1 MTRKGHRVWL
11 TVLDRGKLAKIVRR
25 ETEQLAHVQVDIV
38 GRHRMTKWSAIVE
51 ANLIRDWQLWHWAR
65 GKKIDIGFSNGM
77 QLAMVCGLKGI
88 PNYSFDDD
96 PQTRDRK
103 WKEKWNTECNFCVYE
118 DETIGAP
125 SHVLRCTK
133 EWAYLNPRTFVPKVE
148 VLEKYGVKPKEYMFL
163 REVSVGTINYAG
175 QASGAILGIKNL
187 IPTNMR
193 VLFSL
198 EEKKRRG
205 EYPADWIL
213 LQEPIED
220 IHSLIYYAAGLVS
233 SGDSM
238 AREAALLGVPSYY
251 LGIRYSMPANAAASK
266 VASLQ
271 NQRTMSFEA
280 WIHEYIEDKPKKE
293 ITKNTESTVADS
305 NLQDLA
311 SQSACMQASRQL
323 DNQTPATDTDKS
335 YLLDSSQKN
344 VICDNSQK
352 NVSSDDTSKNG
363 HADENVI
370 EQRMKQQDALRKHID
385 DEFIDIN
392 EYMLNLI
399 EKDM

>member
-1 MTRKGHRVWL
+1 MNIWIDINHIPQWNFYRPLVEKVTAKGHRVYM
-11 TVLDRGKLAKIVRR
+11 TVLDRGKLAKIVKR
-25 ETEQLAHVQVDIV
+25 ETEGMADVQVDVV

-133 EWAYLNPRTFVPKVE
+133 EWAYLNPRTFIPKVE

-175 QASGAILGIKNL
+175 QESGAILGIKEM
-187 IPTNMR
+187 IPAGMK

-271 NQRTMSFEA
+271 NQRTMPFEE
-280 WIHEYIEDKPKKE
+280 WIANVNELMNEGVNE
-293 ITKNTESTVADS
+293 LT
-305 NLQDLA
+305 
-311 SQSACMQASRQL
+311 
-323 DNQTPATDTDKS
+323 NQ
-335 YLLDSSQKN
+335 Q
-344 VICDNSQK
+344 
-352 NVSSDDTSKNG
+352 TS
-363 HADENVI
+363 
-370 EQRMKQQDALRKHID
+370 LRKHID
-385 DEFIDIN
+385 TEFIDIN
-392 EYMLNLI
+392 EYMLSLVEHPI
-399 EKDM
+399 S

>member
-1 MTRKGHRVWL
+1 MRVWIDVAHMPQYNFYKPL
-11 TVLDRGKLAKIVRR
+11 IEMLSERGHEVYITILDRGRLVKIMEYELAGMP
-25 ETEQLAHVQVDIV
+25 HVHQYVI
-38 GRHRMTKWSAIVE
+38 GKHRMKKISAIID
-51 ANLIRDWQLWHWAR
+51 ANLIRMVKLFFWLM
-65 GKKIDIGFSNGM
+65 GKHIDVAISNNLFTPILGW
-77 QLAMVCGLKGI
+77 LFRI
-88 PNYSFDDD
+88 PNYAFGDD
-96 PQTRDRK
+96 PQVIDYKPKLWFANKSHYCIYEQTEDVK
-103 WKEKWNTECNFCVYE
+103 VDEK
-118 DETIGAP
+118 IA
-125 SHVLRCTK
+125 VLKCTK

-175 QASGAILGIKNL
+175 QASGAILGIKDM
-187 IPTNMR
+187 IPTDMR

-198 EEKKRRG
+198 EEKKRRD

-271 NQRTMSFEA
+271 NQRTMPFEE
-280 WIHEYIEDKPKKE
+280 WITTLPTNPAECAKK
-293 ITKNTESTVADS
+293 
-305 NLQDLA
+305 
-311 SQSACMQASRQL
+311 
-323 DNQTPATDTDKS
+323 
-335 YLLDSSQKN
+335 
-344 VICDNSQK
+344 
-352 NVSSDDTSKNG
+352 
-363 HADENVI
+363 
-370 EQRMKQQDALRKHID
+370 QDALRKHID

-399 EKDM
+399 EQDIQ

>member
-1 MTRKGHRVWL
+1 MNIWIDILHIPQFNFYKPLIKALSEQGHTVYL
-11 TVLDRGKLAKIVRR
+11 TVLDRGKLPKIATR
-25 ETEQLAHVQVDIV
+25 ETEGWSNVKVYVLGKHK
-38 GRHRMTKWSAIVE
+38 MTKWSAIWD
-51 ANLIRDWQLWHWAR
+51 ANIIRAFQLRNWAR
-65 GKKIDIGFSNGM
+65 DKKIDIGFSNGM
-77 QLAMVCGLKGI
+77 LLAWVCKQKGI

-96 PQTRDRK
+96 PQTFDRK
-103 WKEKWNTECNFCVYE
+103 GKEKWNTECNFCVYE

-175 QASGAILGIKNL
+175 QASGAILGIKDM
-187 IPTNMR
+187 IPTDMR

-198 EEKKRRG
+198 EEKKRRD

-220 IHSLIYYAAGLVS
+220 IHSLIYYSAGLVS

-266 VASLQ
+266 VANLQ
-271 NQRTMSFEA
+271 NQRTMGVEE
-280 WIHEYIEDKPKKE
+280 WICSLPMDPKE
-293 ITKNTESTVADS
+293 CAE
-305 NLQDLA
+305 
-311 SQSACMQASRQL
+311 
-323 DNQTPATDTDKS
+323 
-335 YLLDSSQKN
+335 
-344 VICDNSQK
+344 
-352 NVSSDDTSKNG
+352 
-363 HADENVI
+363 
-370 EQRMKQQDALRKHID
+370 KQMELREHID

-392 EYMLNLI
+392 GYMLELVQNCP
-399 EKDM
+399 K

>member
-1 MTRKGHRVWL
+1 MNIWIDINHIPQWNFYKPLVETVTRKGHRVWL

-118 DETIGAP
+118 DEMIGAP

-175 QASGAILGIKNL
+175 QASGAILGIKDM
-187 IPTNMR
+187 IPTDMR

-198 EEKKRRG
+198 EEKKRRDK
-205 EYPADWIL
+205 YPADWIL

-271 NQRTMSFEA
+271 NQKTMAFEE
-280 WIHEYIEDKPKKE
+280 WIGSLPTD
-293 ITKNTESTVADS
+293 
-305 NLQDLA
+305 
-311 SQSACMQASRQL
+311 
-323 DNQTPATDTDKS
+323 PAECAEK
-335 YLLDSSQKN
+335 
-344 VICDNSQK
+344 
-352 NVSSDDTSKNG
+352 
-363 HADENVI
+363 
-370 EQRMKQQDALRKHID
+370 QRELREHID
-385 DEFIDIN
+385 GEFIDIN
-392 EYMLNLI
+392 GYMLNLI
-399 EKDM
+399 EKNNENTIK